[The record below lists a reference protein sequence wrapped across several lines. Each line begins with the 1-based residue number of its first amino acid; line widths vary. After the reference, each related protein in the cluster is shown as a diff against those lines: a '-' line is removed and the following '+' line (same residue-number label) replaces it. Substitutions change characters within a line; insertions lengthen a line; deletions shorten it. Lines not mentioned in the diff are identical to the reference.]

1 MPTACF
7 KKVRT
12 SVRFR
17 THYYTLTCRVDVESL
32 RVVPALKLSVKSEG
46 E

>member
-1 MPTACF
+1 MPTACCR
-7 KKVRT
+7 KVRT

-17 THYYTLTCRVDVESL
+17 SYYYTLTCRVDVEKL
-32 RVVPALKLSVKSEG
+32 RMVPALKLSVKSEG